1 MAELHMFPLGRET
14 PEQRIARLEAHVFH
28 LWQRQKDA
36 ENESRRIAN
45 EQKEL
50 KKDREALIKYI
61 GWRIVLFLGLV
72 IGGLVSKGSTHG
84 SLMTAI
90 YGALT
95 SSFGQ

>member
-1 MAELHMFPLGRET
+1 MAELRMFPNGRET
-14 PEQRIARLEAHVFH
+14 DEARMARLEAHIFH
-28 LWQRQKDA
+28 LWQRQRDA
-36 ENESRRIAN
+36 EIENRRLAN